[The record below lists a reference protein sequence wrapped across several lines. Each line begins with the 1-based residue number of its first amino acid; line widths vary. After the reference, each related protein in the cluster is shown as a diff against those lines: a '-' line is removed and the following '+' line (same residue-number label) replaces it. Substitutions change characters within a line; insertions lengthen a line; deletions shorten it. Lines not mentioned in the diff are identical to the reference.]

1 MNNRDFWNSI
11 KKNNEHRN
19 CNGDELVCDMMVK
32 EGLGQ
37 TVGGYFEVA
46 EYPKYNKIIDTT
58 RAEPSQA
65 FHFFEFYIDDGK
77 CNRSDKKPSYN
88 QLKCPQLIMYIAEMA
103 GLDRK
108 ILLECLEYVREIEKN
123 KNHFGSEKPGNY
135 LEKIKVDNGGN
146 SLMEFKKK
154 IHISEI
160 QSIISAANSYDE
172 IVQQV
177 SLIAK

>member
-11 KKNNEHRN
+11 NKNNENRN

-46 EYPKYNKIIDTT
+46 EYLKYNKIIDKT

-65 FHFFEFYIDDGK
+65 FHFFEYYIDDGK

-88 QLKCPQLIMYIAEMA
+88 QLKCSQLIMYIAEMA

-123 KNHFGSEKPGNY
+123 KNHFGSKKPGNY
-135 LEKIKVDNGGN
+135 LASIEVDNGGN
-146 SLMEFKKK
+146 SLKEFKKK

>member
-1 MNNRDFWNSI
+1 
-11 KKNNEHRN
+11 
-19 CNGDELVCDMMVK
+19 MMVK

>member
-1 MNNRDFWNSI
+1 
-11 KKNNEHRN
+11 
-19 CNGDELVCDMMVK
+19 
-32 EGLGQ
+32 
-37 TVGGYFEVA
+37 
-46 EYPKYNKIIDTT
+46 
-58 RAEPSQA
+58 
-65 FHFFEFYIDDGK
+65 
-77 CNRSDKKPSYN
+77 
-88 QLKCPQLIMYIAEMA
+88 MYIAEMA

>member
-11 KKNNEHRN
+11 NKTNEHRN

-37 TVGGYFEVA
+37 TVDGYFEVA
-46 EYPKYNKIIDTT
+46 KYPKYNKIIDTT

-65 FHFFEFYIDDGK
+65 FHFFEYYIDDEK

-108 ILLECLEYVREIEKN
+108 ILLECLEYVREIEKDN
-123 KNHFGSEKPGNY
+123 SLTGSEKKANY
-135 LEKIKVDNGGN
+135 LGGN

-154 IHISEI
+154 IHICEI

-177 SLIAK
+177 SLIGK